1 MTTGKYNSFY
11 VSPKRFWDQIQLV
24 IGTEKDVHIRRE
36 VIALYMYAL
45 CDSSKSCDYMSGSK
59 GEGFLF
65 YWSDLDIMISS
76 PSSEISMESFH
87 YKCAYKATRN
97 GCQPGFCKLIR
108 CRAECDYFSR
118 IEFLQMRQHIGFN
131 VNFDQTNRGPCYST
145 NYPDGFDCCHALPVH
160 PDSSNA
166 FLKKNEN
173 KVLE

>member
-1 MTTGKYNSFY
+1 MSIFAGKLSHFTCMLCVIHQN
-11 VSPKRFWDQIQLV
+11 LV
-24 IGTEKDVHIRRE
+24 ITCPE
-36 VIALYMYAL
+36 VKVKVFCFIGVTLTSWYP
-45 CDSSKSCDYMSGSK
+45 
-59 GEGFLF
+59 
-65 YWSDLDIMISS
+65 

-160 PDSSNA
+160 PDSSNV

-173 KVLE
+173 KVLEWC